1 MNETTAVVTGGT
13 RGLGRAV
20 ADGFADAGARVVIC
34 GRDADAVEETVEAV
48 SGEATG
54 LRADVRDEFD
64 LERLMETAARF
75 GPGGIDVVVPAAAV
89 RHGAAGKTLLS
100 GVSYA
105 AFDDMFRTNARGVF
119 GAVNEA
125 LPHMPDDG
133 RVLVPTCEVARE
145 PGSGAGGYAVSKA
158 AAEAVVRGFAA
169 DCEQVVGAVDPG
181 PLATELSGGD
191 GRDPEEVAELFV
203 WAVEEA
209 SADEVDR
216 GVVSVED
223 WEAATE

>member
-20 ADGFADAGARVVIC
+20 AGAFADAGARVVIC
-34 GRDADAVEETVEAV
+34 GRDADAVEETVEGFP
-48 SGEATG
+48 GEATG
-54 LRADVRDEFD
+54 LRADARDEFD

-75 GPGGIDVVVPAAAV
+75 GPGGIDVLVPAAAV
-89 RHGAAGKTLLS
+89 RHGSPGATPLS
-100 GVSYA
+100 ATSYA
-105 AFDDMFRTNARGVF
+105 AFDDVFRTNARGVF
-119 GAVNEA
+119 AAVNEA

-145 PGSGAGGYAVSKA
+145 PGSGGGAYAISKA

-181 PLATELSGGD
+181 PLATELSGDEGS
-191 GRDPEEVAELFV
+191 DPEEVAELFV

-209 SADEVDR
+209 TPDELDG